1 MQSVLSN
8 LNFLSFQ
15 FQLLRIVK
23 EWKKLY
29 EGAKRR
35 GITPESALFVCN
47 KWDEVERQTDQT
59 EREKLQTDIVSKL
72 KEKIPY
78 LDEKTQ
84 VIRMSVSAA
93 AQVQQNFN
101 VMNDDLNNLIKGIQ
115 RLVPLCIERKTEYF
129 YE

>member
-1 MQSVLSN
+1 M
-8 LNFLSFQ
+8 
-15 FQLLRIVK
+15 
-23 EWKKLY
+23 
-29 EGAKRR
+29 
-35 GITPESALFVCN
+35 
-47 KWDEVERQTDQT
+47 ERQTDQT

-84 VIRMSVSAA
+84 VIKMSVSAA

>member
-1 MQSVLSN
+1 M
-8 LNFLSFQ
+8 
-15 FQLLRIVK
+15 
-23 EWKKLY
+23 
-29 EGAKRR
+29 
-35 GITPESALFVCN
+35 
-47 KWDEVERQTDQT
+47 ERQADQT

>member
-1 MQSVLSN
+1 M
-8 LNFLSFQ
+8 
-15 FQLLRIVK
+15 K

-29 EGAKRR
+29 EGANSRH
-35 GITPESALFVCN
+35 ITPESALFVCN
-47 KWDEVERQTDQT
+47 KWDEVESQTDQT

>member
-1 MQSVLSN
+1 M
-8 LNFLSFQ
+8 
-15 FQLLRIVK
+15 
-23 EWKKLY
+23 
-29 EGAKRR
+29 
-35 GITPESALFVCN
+35 
-47 KWDEVERQTDQT
+47 ERQTDQT

-72 KEKIPY
+72 NEKITY

>member
-1 MQSVLSN
+1 M
-8 LNFLSFQ
+8 
-15 FQLLRIVK
+15 
-23 EWKKLY
+23 
-29 EGAKRR
+29 
-35 GITPESALFVCN
+35 
-47 KWDEVERQTDQT
+47 ERQTDQT